1 MNKSNL
7 ENSKRL
13 NNLKLSYALPLTCV
27 GFCFTHQT
35 ANAMFK
41 SGFDFFK
48 NLESSST
55 GTSNPNIRPL
65 TSSTLTTK
73 GGSSISSKG
82 SRLPTQASSSLG
94 TSPKTTTSITT
105 STKSTLSTSSSLS
118 AKPKVSPSTSTKPV
132 SSSSVDT
139 HTYTSSMHI
148 KLPSSEDKNKPPS
161 SGSQARLLI
170 VELGDHVQAV
180 IQLPSYTSQSTVSS
194 PQETDTSKILTSNLG
209 SYVKNSV
216 RSHLLTTFN
225 QKTSTG
231 TDTKN
236 SEILNKL
243 RGKVYSLS
251 SQTFSTETS
260 RQLSNKNISI
270 NSKVQKDVENSANN
284 FGKLMENLVTNN
296 FEQGVEHFNKSV
308 ELGRLDSVDL
318 IITSLRVSRSS
329 SEGVDTLT
337 NKHLANSLR
346 TFMKL
351 YE

>member
-1 MNKSNL
+1 MHKSNL

-13 NNLKLSYALPLTCV
+13 NNLKISYALPLTCV
-27 GFCFTHQT
+27 GLCFISQP

-48 NLESSST
+48 KLESSST

-65 TSSTLTTK
+65 TSSTSTAG
-73 GGSSISSKG
+73 GGSSLSSRSSK
-82 SRLPTQASSSLG
+82 LPSQTSSSLG
-94 TSPKTTTSITT
+94 TSTKTSTSTTTSTT
-105 STKSTLSTSSSLS
+105 
-118 AKPKVSPSTSTKPV
+118 AA
-132 SSSSVDT
+132 SSSSTSVGT
-139 HTYTSSMHI
+139 HYTSSMHI
-148 KLPSSEDKNKPPS
+148 DLSASEDKNKPPS

-170 VELGDHVQAV
+170 VELGDQVQAV
-180 IQLPSYTSQSTVSS
+180 IQLPSYTSQSTISS

-216 RSHLLTTFN
+216 RSHLLNAFN

-236 SEILNKL
+236 SEISNTL

-251 SQTFSTETS
+251 SQTFSTEAS

-270 NSKVQKDVENSANN
+270 NSKVQKDIENSSNN
-284 FGKLMENLVTNN
+284 FGELMTSLVTNN
-296 FEQGVEHFNKSV
+296 FEQGVKHFNKSI
-308 ELGRLDSVDL
+308 EHGNLDSIDL
-318 IITSLRVSRSS
+318 TITSLRVSRSS